1 MFRSFP
7 FCSCGVGYCQ
17 SRMILSGNLALKN
30 FCPLSFIDRELP
42 LFSLF
47 FFFFTSFRSLIGNPS
62 FLSSVLFFIFL
73 FLFFFSFFPF
83 LPSLFFTFPSPSLSL
98 GNRVLAFHSLS
109 LEEIPLS
116 FASGERMR
124 IPFLQAKVQ
133 KGLRLCLNGVFYR
146 GNPILISGAK
156 QIWVS
161 RCRSRA
167 KTLSLHKARVTMMI

>member
-7 FCSCGVGYCQ
+7 LCSCGVGYCQ

-30 FCPLSFIDRELP
+30 FCPL
-42 LFSLF
+42 FSLIENCF
-47 FFFFTSFRSLIGNPS
+47 FSLFTSFRSLIGNPS
-62 FLSSVLFFIFL
+62 FLSSVLFFIFI
-73 FLFFFSFFPF
+73 FLFSFFPF
-83 LPSLFFTFPSPSLSL
+83 LPFLSFHFSFPIPFFGKS
-98 GNRVLAFHSLS
+98 GLAFYLLS
-109 LEEIPLS
+109 LEEISLS

-133 KGLRLCLNGVFYR
+133 KGLRLCFNGVFYR

-156 QIWVS
+156 QIWVT

-167 KTLSLHKARVTMMI
+167 ELPHYSIRHA

>member
-7 FCSCGVGYCQ
+7 LCSRGVGYCQ
-17 SRMILSGNLALKN
+17 SRMILSGNLALGT
-30 FCPLSFIDRELP
+30 FYPLSFIDRELLLFP
-42 LFSLF
+42 FRFLSIFDRESFLFFLLFFSLFSF
-47 FFFFTSFRSLIGNPS
+47 FFFFLLSFHF
-62 FLSSVLFFIFL
+62 FLL
-73 FLFFFSFFPF
+73 FL
-83 LPSLFFTFPSPSLSL
+83 FTFPSPSLSL

-109 LEEIPLS
+109 LEEISLS

-133 KGLRLCLNGVFYR
+133 KGPRLCFNGVFYR

-161 RCRSRA
+161 RCRFRA
-167 KTLSLHKARVTMMI
+167 ELPYYSIRHA

>member
-7 FCSCGVGYCQ
+7 LCSCGVGYCQ

-30 FCPLSFIDRELP
+30 FCFLSFIDRELLLFP
-42 LFSLF
+42 FHFLSIFDRESFLFFLLFFSLF
-47 FFFFTSFRSLIGNPS
+47 SF
-62 FLSSVLFFIFL
+62 
-73 FLFFFSFFPF
+73 FLFF
-83 LPSLFFTFPSPSLSL
+83 LFTFPSPSLSL
-98 GNRVLAFHSLS
+98 GNRVLAFYSLS

-133 KGLRLCLNGVFYR
+133 KGLRLCFNGVFYR

-161 RCRSRA
+161 RCRFRA
-167 KTLSLHKARVTMMI
+167 ELPYYSIRHA